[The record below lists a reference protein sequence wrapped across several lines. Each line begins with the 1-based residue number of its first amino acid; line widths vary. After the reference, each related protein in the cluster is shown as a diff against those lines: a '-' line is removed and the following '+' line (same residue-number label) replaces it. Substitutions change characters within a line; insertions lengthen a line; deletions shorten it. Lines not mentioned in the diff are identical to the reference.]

1 MLSKGLFLI
10 FPLAASG
17 FALGGETV
25 VPVKATP
32 TAEPMRVASAGTGLT
47 GSHANVGTQRHL
59 LGRTHVPTSS
69 ALQLQSMAGYGM
81 TPGLGGMPAFGQMT
95 GMGNMS
101 VLGSGFPGIM
111 PLGGAVGW
119 GMMPSMMMPMDMGG
133 AGFEAGMIDPVI
145 PSELPSLTGMPLL
158 AATPMLNVPLGV
170 PSTSIMAQAMGVW
183 SPGTPGMT
191 DLQSISMFAVTPAEP
206 RLYHIHDLVQ
216 IIVREA
222 SVAASFQGL
231 ETEKEYGLAGGVESF
246 PGVNGDNP
254 LYYTEFDVV
263 GEKEFDG
270 EGEYVRE
277 DELVTRLSA
286 EVIEIRPN
294 GNLVLEART
303 RIRTD
308 DEEWYTQLTG
318 TCRPEDIT
326 AANTILSNQIFD
338 LQVEKRHKGS
348 VPKAASKGILAQA
361 LDAIFAF

>member
-1 MLSKGLFLI
+1 MLSKCVFFMI
-10 FPLAASG
+10 PLAASQLV
-17 FALGGETV
+17 AGGETI
-25 VPVKATP
+25 VPVKAAP
-32 TAEPMRVASAGTGLT
+32 SAEPMRLASAGTGLT
-47 GSHANVGTQRHL
+47 GSHSNLGTQRHL
-59 LGRTHVPTSS
+59 LGRTHMPTSS
-69 ALQLQSMAGYGM
+69 AIRAQSMAGYGM
-81 TPGLGGMPAFGQMT
+81 NPGLGGLPAFGQMT
-95 GMGNMS
+95 GMSTMPMLGGGMS
-101 VLGSGFPGIM
+101 GIM
-111 PLGGAVGW
+111 PMGGAVGW

-133 AGFEAGMIDPVI
+133 IGLEAGMIDPVI

-158 AATPMLNVPLGV
+158 ATTPMLTVPMGAA
-170 PSTSIMAQAMGVW
+170 STSIMAQTMGVW

-231 ETEKEYGLAGGVESF
+231 ETEKEYGIAGGVESF

-294 GNLVLEART
+294 GNLVVEART

>member
-10 FPLAASG
+10 FPLTASG
-17 FALGGETV
+17 LVLSGETV
-25 VPVKATP
+25 VPVKAAP
-32 TAEPMRVASAGTGLT
+32 AAEPVRVASAATGLT
-47 GSHANVGTQRHL
+47 GSHVNAGTSRHL
-59 LGRTHVPTSS
+59 LHRTHVPTAS
-69 ALQLQSMAGYGM
+69 ALHVHSLAGYGM
-81 TPGLGGMPAFGQMT
+81 TPGLGGVPAFGQMT

-101 VLGSGFPGIM
+101 VIGSGFSGIT
-111 PLGGAVGW
+111 PLGGGVGW
-119 GMMPSMMMPMDMGG
+119 GMTPSIMMPMDMGG
-133 AGFEAGMIDPVI
+133 VGLESGLIDPVI

-158 AATPMLNVPLGV
+158 SATPVLSVPMGV
-170 PSTSIMAQAMGVW
+170 PSASIMAQTMGVW
-183 SPGTPGMT
+183 SASAPGMT

-206 RLYHIHDLVQ
+206 RLYHVHDLVQ

-231 ETEKEYGLAGGVESF
+231 ETEKEYGIAGGVESF

-338 LQVEKRHKGS
+338 LHVEKRHKGS

>member
-1 MLSKGLFLI
+1 M
-10 FPLAASG
+10 
-17 FALGGETV
+17 
-25 VPVKATP
+25 
-32 TAEPMRVASAGTGLT
+32 
-47 GSHANVGTQRHL
+47 
-59 LGRTHVPTSS
+59 
-69 ALQLQSMAGYGM
+69 
-81 TPGLGGMPAFGQMT
+81 
-95 GMGNMS
+95 
-101 VLGSGFPGIM
+101 
-111 PLGGAVGW
+111 
-119 GMMPSMMMPMDMGG
+119 
-133 AGFEAGMIDPVI
+133 
-145 PSELPSLTGMPLL
+145 
-158 AATPMLNVPLGV
+158 
-170 PSTSIMAQAMGVW
+170 
-183 SPGTPGMT
+183 
-191 DLQSISMFAVTPAEP
+191 
-206 RLYHIHDLVQ
+206 
-216 IIVREA
+216 
-222 SVAASFQGL
+222 
-231 ETEKEYGLAGGVESF
+231 
-246 PGVNGDNP
+246 
-254 LYYTEFDVV
+254 V

>member
-1 MLSKGLFLI
+1 MLSKCISLVL
-10 FPLAASG
+10 PVAASG
-17 FALGGETV
+17 LVLGGETV
-25 VPVKATP
+25 IPVKAAP
-32 TAEPMRVASAGTGLT
+32 TDQPARLASAGTGLT
-47 GSHANVGTQRHL
+47 GSHAHVGTHGHL
-59 LGRTHVPTSS
+59 RGRTHVPTAS
-69 ALQLQSMAGYGM
+69 ALQIRSLAGYGM
-81 TPGLGGMPAFGQMT
+81 NPGLGGVPAFGEMS
-95 GMGNMS
+95 GMNMMP
-101 VLGSGFPGIM
+101 VLGGGMPGLM
-111 PLGGAVGW
+111 PMGGAVGW

-133 AGFEAGMIDPVI
+133 AGFEAGMVDPVI

-158 AATPMLNVPLGV
+158 ATNPVLTVPMGV
-170 PSTSIMAQAMGVW
+170 SSTSIMAQAMGVW
-183 SPGTPGMT
+183 SPGMPGMS

>member
-1 MLSKGLFLI
+1 MLSKGLFLVL
-10 FPLAASG
+10 PLTASG
-17 FALGGETV
+17 FVLGGETV
-25 VPVKATP
+25 VPLKMNSTV
-32 TAEPMRVASAGTGLT
+32 EPVRLASAGTGLT
-47 GSHANVGTQRHL
+47 GSGANIGMNPHMMH
-59 LGRTHVPTSS
+59 RTHVPTSS
-69 ALQLQSMAGYGM
+69 AVNIQSMAGFGM
-81 TPGLGGMPAFGQMT
+81 NPGLGGLPAFGQMA

-101 VLGSGFPGIM
+101 VLGGGFAGIR

-119 GMMPSMMMPMDMGG
+119 GMMPSMMSPVELNG
-133 AGFEAGMIDPVI
+133 AGFGVGMLDPVI

-158 AATPMLNVPLGV
+158 ASTPLLSVPMGI

-183 SPGTPGMT
+183 SQGTQGMT

-263 GEKEFDG
+263 AEKEFDG

-277 DELVTRLSA
+277 DELVTRLTA

-303 RIRTD
+303 CIRTD
-308 DEEWYTQLTG
+308 EEEWYTQLTG
-318 TCRPEDIT
+318 TCRPDDIT
-326 AANTILSNQIFD
+326 AANTILSNQIFG